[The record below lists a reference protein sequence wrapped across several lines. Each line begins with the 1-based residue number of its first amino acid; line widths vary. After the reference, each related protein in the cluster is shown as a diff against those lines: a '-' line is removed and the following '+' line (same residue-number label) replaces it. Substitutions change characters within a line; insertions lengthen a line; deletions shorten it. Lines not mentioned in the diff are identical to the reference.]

1 MSPAHSFTRGANVV
15 QNEVKSAEYVAFKDL
30 LLIKIVPT
38 IDITYPTS
46 GLGGGHAAWP
56 LISECVFTS
65 FGAKKAPILETTW
78 NSSLL
83 TCLQWECQRWT
94 EIECGFS
101 GFDDNFPLV

>member
-46 GLGGGHAAWP
+46 GLWVVA
-56 LISECVFTS
+56 
-65 FGAKKAPILETTW
+65 ILH
-78 NSSLL
+78 
-83 TCLQWECQRWT
+83 
-94 EIECGFS
+94 
-101 GFDDNFPLV
+101 DH